1 MRDEPQ
7 IVADQRIPRLCG
19 GCPPFADRQRPRA
32 PVRRERAREGPA
44 FEMQRQ
50 IQNMPCRR
58 LQKQTKNAQHTHH
71 LAEVYAGHGNLFC
84 LLVGGAGLL
93 AVDGLELCKGA
104 AHVGG
109 DVHMG
114 NEAFF
119 FTA

>member
-1 MRDEPQ
+1 
-7 IVADQRIPRLCG
+7 
-19 GCPPFADRQRPRA
+19 
-32 PVRRERAREGPA
+32 
-44 FEMQRQ
+44 
-50 IQNMPCRR
+50 MPGM
-58 LQKQTKNAQHTHH
+58 
-71 LAEVYAGHGNLFC
+71 EILFC

-119 FTA
+119 LYSANCTAQKAA